1 MEADKF
7 IVDSIEEH
15 QLFDR
20 AGYFPGGLPR
30 IACETGQILAGVRP
44 GRESKDEL
52 IVCSNIG
59 MSVCDVVV
67 GRAVLDRALDRDL
80 GLKLPL

>member
-1 MEADKF
+1 
-7 IVDSIEEH
+7 
-15 QLFDR
+15 
-20 AGYFPGGLPR
+20 
-30 IACETGQILAGVRP
+30 
-44 GRESKDEL
+44 L

-67 GRAVLDRALDRDL
+67 GREVLNRALDKGL